1 MQRLARQL
9 LKPRVL
15 HVEPLRLLIQR
26 VHNYRRGTDL
36 NGNGKAA
43 LQRITQ
49 QRLADAFPL
58 SILVNRKSRK
68 DDHRNGIR
76 PPLHKTFRRSLS
88 DDAPSTHRIVT
99 SARSFHVDPYTAQW
113 WHPGF
118 ASRSGE
124 TTYQATPP
132 RTETQP
138 DYPTSPTD
146 VAGEESHQRPKL
158 NSLPKEVS
166 SAKSVPS
173 REKSAGW
180 ASNSSTREKS
190 SIPNAKSR

>member
-1 MQRLARQL
+1 MDDANKASKLSGQTELAQPPSRHVPLYPLHRQQKMQRLARQL

-88 DDAPSTHRIVT
+88 YDAPSTHRIVT
-99 SARSFHVDPYTAQW
+99 SDPLI
-113 WHPGF
+113 
-118 ASRSGE
+118 
-124 TTYQATPP
+124 P
-132 RTETQP
+132 RRYIHRTVVGP
-138 DYPTSPTD
+138 LILHR
-146 VAGEESHQRPKL
+146 VAVKPRIKRRLPAPKL
-158 NSLPKEVS
+158 SPIIRLLQPTGRLKNPI
-166 SAKSVPS
+166 SAQS
-173 REKSAGW
+173 
-180 ASNSSTREKS
+180 
-190 SIPNAKSR
+190 